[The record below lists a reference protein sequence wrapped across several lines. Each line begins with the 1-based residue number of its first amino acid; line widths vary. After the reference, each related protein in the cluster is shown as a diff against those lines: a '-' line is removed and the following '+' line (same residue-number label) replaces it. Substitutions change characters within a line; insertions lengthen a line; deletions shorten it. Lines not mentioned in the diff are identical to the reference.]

1 MKILCSAC
9 LLGENCKYN
18 GGNNYSEVLARYIEE
33 VSLMAKLQVE
43 TQSVNRK
50 HFSKIIDPM
59 ELSKIMERMEP
70 SKLMESMTPRKI
82 MEPIKPMECMESSKT
97 RESIEMMTPDRERV
111 VEIIPV
117 CPEVLGGLPTPRT
130 PAEIVNGEVRTRDGQ
145 SVDREFRQGA
155 WQALKIARE
164 KQVDVAILQSR
175 SPSCGVKE
183 IYDGTFSGTRIA
195 GSGIF
200 ASLLKEHGIEVIDVE
215 DLIV

>member
-18 GGNNYSEVLARYIEE
+18 GGNNYSEALARFIEQ
-33 VSLMAKLQVE
+33 VSLMAKPQTE
-43 TQSVNRK
+43 DQFVNRAN
-50 HFSKIIDPM
+50 S
-59 ELSKIMERMEP
+59 
-70 SKLMESMTPRKI
+70 SKLKGSM
-82 MEPIKPMECMESSKT
+82 KPMESKTMEFMESSKT
-97 RESIEMMTPDRERV
+97 AMGSSKTIMEPIELVTGDRESI

-117 CPEVLGGLPTPRT
+117 CPEVLGGLPTPRI

-145 SVDREFRQGA
+145 SVDREFRRGA

-195 GSGIF
+195 GAGIF
-200 ASLLKEHGIEVIDVE
+200 ASLLKDHGIEVIDIE
-215 DLIV
+215 DLSI

>member
-18 GGNNYSEVLARYIEE
+18 GGNNYSETLARFIEQ
-33 VSLMAKLQVE
+33 VSLMAKPQTE
-43 TQSVNRK
+43 DQFVNRAN
-50 HFSKIIDPM
+50 S
-59 ELSKIMERMEP
+59 
-70 SKLMESMTPRKI
+70 SKLKESMK
-82 MEPIKPMECMESSKT
+82 PIELMT
-97 RESIEMMTPDRERV
+97 ADRESI

-164 KQVDVAILQSR
+164 KQVKVAILQSR

-200 ASLLKEHGIEVIDVE
+200 ASLLKDHGIEVIDIE

>member
-18 GGNNYSEVLARYIEE
+18 GGNNYSEALAGFIEQ
-33 VSLMAKLQVE
+33 VRLMSKSQTE
-43 TQSVNRK
+43 DQFVNRANS
-50 HFSKIIDPM
+50 SKLKGSMKPM
-59 ELSKIMERMEP
+59 EPMESKTMEFMEP
-70 SKLMESMTPRKI
+70 SKTAMGLSKTI
-82 MEPIKPMECMESSKT
+82 MEPIELVT
-97 RESIEMMTPDRERV
+97 GDRENV

-155 WQALKIARE
+155 WQALMIARE

-195 GSGIF
+195 GAGIF

>member
-18 GGNNYSEVLARYIEE
+18 GGNNYSEALARFIEQ
-33 VSLMAKLQVE
+33 VSLMAKPQTE
-43 TQSVNRK
+43 DQFVNRANS
-50 HFSKIIDPM
+50 SKLKGAMKPMKPM
-59 ELSKIMERMEP
+59 ESKTMGFMEP
-70 SKLMESMTPRKI
+70 SKTAMGLGKTI
-82 MEPIKPMECMESSKT
+82 MEPIELVT
-97 RESIEMMTPDRERV
+97 GDRESV

-117 CPEVLGGLPTPRT
+117 CPEVLGGLPTPRI
-130 PAEIVNGEVRTRDGQ
+130 PAEIVDGEVRTRDGQ

-200 ASLLKEHGIEVIDVE
+200 ASLLKDHGIEVIDVE

>member
-18 GGNNYSEVLARYIEE
+18 GGNNYSETLARFIEQI
-33 VSLMAKLQVE
+33 SLMAKPQTE
-43 TQSVNRK
+43 DQFVNRANS
-50 HFSKIIDPM
+50 SKFKGAMKSMESMKPM
-59 ELSKIMERMEP
+59 ESKTMEFMEP
-70 SKLMESMTPRKI
+70 SKTALGPSKKS
-82 MEPIKPMECMESSKT
+82 MEPIEL
-97 RESIEMMTPDRERV
+97 MTADRASV

-164 KQVDVAILQSR
+164 KQVEVAILQSR

-200 ASLLKEHGIEVIDVE
+200 ASLLKDHGIEVIDIE

>member
-18 GGNNYSEVLARYIEE
+18 GGNNYSEALARFIEQ
-33 VSLMAKLQVE
+33 VSLMAKPQTE
-43 TQSVNRK
+43 DQFVNRAN
-50 HFSKIIDPM
+50 S
-59 ELSKIMERMEP
+59 
-70 SKLMESMTPRKI
+70 SKLKGSM
-82 MEPIKPMECMESSKT
+82 KPMESKTMEFMESSKT
-97 RESIEMMTPDRERV
+97 AMGSSKTIMEPIELVTGDRESI

-117 CPEVLGGLPTPRT
+117 CPEVLGGLPTPRI

-145 SVDREFRQGA
+145 SVDREFRRGA

-195 GSGIF
+195 GAGIF

-215 DLIV
+215 DLSI